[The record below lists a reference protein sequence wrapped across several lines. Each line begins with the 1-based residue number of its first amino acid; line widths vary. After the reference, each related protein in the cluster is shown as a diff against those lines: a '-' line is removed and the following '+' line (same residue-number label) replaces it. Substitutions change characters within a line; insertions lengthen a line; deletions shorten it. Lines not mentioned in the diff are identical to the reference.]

1 MKTDIDLQKDVMEE
15 LQWDPLLLSTE
26 VGIAVK
32 DGIVTL
38 MGHVNNYGQK
48 LAAENAAK
56 RVKDV
61 KAVAVDIDIK
71 LPLGHERTDADI
83 AAAALNA
90 LKWSS
95 FVPEECIKLTVENG
109 RITLEGEV
117 EWQFQKK
124 SATSALKN
132 LIGLQGINNHLKVKP
147 QITPIIVKDVIRK
160 ALERRADIE
169 ADRIDIITDG
179 GRITLKGNVRSW
191 TEKTAVEQAV
201 WSTPGVIEVKD
212 ELRVSLL

>member
-1 MKTDIDLQKDVMEE
+1 MKTDIELQKDVMEE
-15 LQWDPLLLSTE
+15 LHWDPLLLTAE
-26 VGIAVK
+26 VGVSVK

-38 MGHVNNYGQK
+38 MGYVNNYGQK

-61 KAVAVDIDIK
+61 KAVAIDLGIK
-71 LPLGHERTDADI
+71 LPSGHERTDRDI
-83 AAAALNA
+83 ATAALNA

-95 FVPEECIKLTVENG
+95 FVPEECVKVKVEDG

-160 ALERRADIE
+160 ALERRADVE
-169 ADRIDIITDG
+169 ADRIDIITEG
-179 GRITLKGNVRSW
+179 GKIILKGNVRSW
-191 TEKTAVEQAV
+191 TEKAAVEQAV
-201 WSTPGVIEVKD
+201 WSTPGVVEVKD
-212 ELRVSLL
+212 EMRISL